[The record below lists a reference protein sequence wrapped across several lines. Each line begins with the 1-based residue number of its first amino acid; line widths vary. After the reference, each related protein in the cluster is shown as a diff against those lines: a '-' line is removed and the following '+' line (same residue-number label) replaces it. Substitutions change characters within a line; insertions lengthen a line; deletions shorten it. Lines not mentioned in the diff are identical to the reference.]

1 MVKNKFRFGNLEF
14 TLTKKI
20 PTDKMFQQWKQEFLS
35 IPEVNNYKVWLT
47 GGFLEDWETNDVDLI
62 LTGKPNYKEVK
73 NLLYQARIIGV
84 KYGLLIDISHW
95 DTEPIYIYEN
105 YPSAWGV
112 GSGVEKFVV
121 EKLNIDFKLFINE
134 ELIKEV
140 KDYEKVIK
148 GLYKYQFTYP
158 TKKQLTRDYKSK
170 PILLIEQEISK

>member
-1 MVKNKFRFGNLEF
+1 MVGMKKNKFRFGNLEF

-20 PTDKMFQQWKQEFLS
+20 PTDEMFQQWKQEFFS
-35 IPEVNNYKVWLT
+35 MPEVNNYKVWLT
-47 GGFLEDWETNDVDLI
+47 GGYLEDWESNDIDLI

-105 YPSAWGV
+105 FPSAWGIGE
-112 GSGVEKFVV
+112 GSEKFVV
-121 EKLNIDFKLFINE
+121 EKLNIDFKLFINDN
-134 ELIKEV
+134 LIKEV
-140 KDYEKVIK
+140 KKYKKVIE
-148 GLYKYQFTYP
+148 GLYRYKFTYP

-170 PILLIEQEISK
+170 PILLNG